1 MRRTLAIALVVLFWL
16 PPVFALLPG
25 AQEFT
30 LPACCRRHGIHH
42 CAMAMAMAGETGPG
56 HFFAATHH
64 CPFYRNAPRATVP
77 AFVSPA
83 SPIAHLVPET
93 RASFIVLNTIALDAA
108 YETSGRGPPSLC

>member
-1 MRRTLAIALVVLFWL
+1 MRRTLAIALVILFWL
-16 PPVFALLPG
+16 PQLFALLPG
-25 AQEFT
+25 AQEST

-77 AFVSPA
+77 AFVPPA
-83 SPIAHLVPET
+83 FPTAHLVREA
-93 RASFIVLNTIALDAA
+93 RASFVALTTSVLDATYA
-108 YETSGRGPPSLC
+108 SSGRGPPSLC